1 MGRPETKRVSRMS
14 GSAQAKT
21 LAERAYAILEEM
33 IVTLVLA
40 PGCSVSESE
49 LAKKLNIG
57 RTPIREALQRL
68 AMDKLVT
75 IHPSRGVFVSEINV
89 KTQLLLL
96 ETRRALECLIAR
108 SASRRATP
116 EERATLRDIA
126 DGMDKAARV
135 DDDVGFMRHDRMLN
149 ELIAAA
155 THNEFTEAAMSR
167 LHSLS
172 RRFWFAYHKR
182 VADLP
187 LTAQLHAALARAIAS
202 GNAEDAERSVERL
215 LDYVEEST
223 RASLSLET

>member
-149 ELIAAA
+149 ELIALPLMKLVVPA
-155 THNEFTEAAMSR
+155 TLDHCGGCDRRSSR
-167 LHSLS
+167 SRSLS
-172 RRFWFAYHKR
+172 CQ
-182 VADLP
+182 ADCEP
-187 LTAQLHAALARAIAS
+187 RLTLAIEP
-202 GNAEDAERSVERL
+202 GQ
-215 LDYVEEST
+215 
-223 RASLSLET
+223 